1 MEVADVVFIENDK
14 VLLVQQRKEIAK
26 GLWSFPG
33 GALEEGETS
42 KQAVVREVKEEL
54 GVHLA
59 DPLFLKSYKITTPRG
74 ELLIDTFMGEL
85 KGDIVLKE
93 DELMAYQWFSL
104 TELEQNDALRAEI
117 VIEQARDALNNAQKN
132 KMT

>member
-1 MEVADVVFIENDK
+1 MKVADVVFIENNK

-33 GALEEGETS
+33 GAVEEGETS

-54 GVHLA
+54 GALLA
-59 DPLFLKSYKITTPRG
+59 HPLFLKSYKIITPRG
-74 ELLIDTFMGEL
+74 DLIIDTFMGEL

-104 TELEQNDALRAEI
+104 TELENNSTLRAEV
-117 VIEQARDALNNAQKN
+117 VIKQARDALNNTPRLN
-132 KMT
+132 KS

>member
-1 MEVADVVFIENDK
+1 MKVADVVFIENDK

-33 GALEEGETS
+33 GAVEEGETS

-54 GVHLA
+54 GARLA
-59 DPLFLKSYKITTPRG
+59 NPLFLKSYRIITPRG
-74 ELLIDTFMGEL
+74 ELIIDTFMGEL
-85 KGDIVLKE
+85 KGDIVLKR

-104 TELEQNDALRAEI
+104 TELEHNGALRAKI
-117 VIEQARDALNNAQKN
+117 VIEQARDALTEALRLSKS
-132 KMT
+132 